1 MKMSEL
7 KFTEVYGNG
16 KQALVDFGK
25 YEMSIV
31 SHKYSYGGT
40 DGLYEIA
47 IFEGN
52 EQVELPGVTREGDT
66 VKGFLTPEDVDILLK
81 KMFSITGKE
90 GFQIGV

>member
-1 MKMSEL
+1 MKMSDI
-7 KFTEVYGNG
+7 KFTELYDG

-31 SHKYSYGGT
+31 SHKHSYGGT
-40 DGLYEIA
+40 HGLYEIA
-47 IFEGN
+47 VFEGN
-52 EQVELPGVTREGDT
+52 TQVELPGVTREGDT

-90 GFQIGV
+90 GYQVGV